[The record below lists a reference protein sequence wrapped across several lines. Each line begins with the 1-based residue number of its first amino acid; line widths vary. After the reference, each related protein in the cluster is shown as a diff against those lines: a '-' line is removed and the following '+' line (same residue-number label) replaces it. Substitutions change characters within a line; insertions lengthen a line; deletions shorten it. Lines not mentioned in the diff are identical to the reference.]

1 MARWLRGSD
10 IFCFRFALTE
20 LPNLFLAYENRRV
33 AYHVGLIYSV
43 TINLGSGVVL
53 MKRVEGLNSC
63 LKSFHQNN
71 TRFCLASHFISIS
84 THVWLSP
91 HYSNGS
97 TIRLSE
103 LVHRILRDLVET
115 SWEHQ
120 QLPQL
125 TSTTILPCNSEI
137 TNLGAITA
145 SRSGAEYPNF
155 TAHQIQVPEQ
165 GGTILL
171 FLTAPA
177 ALANSIQAHQPIPLA
192 LVPGSV
198 EWVTGQVI
206 ATSTLSWAY
215 LILLLLIYLE

>member
-1 MARWLRGSD
+1 MHIWPKTEDVSAELEYWLCLVGVALLFTDRSSPGV
-10 IFCFRFALTE
+10 IFFYNWTKWAT
-20 LPNLFLAYENRRV
+20 
-33 AYHVGLIYSV
+33 
-43 TINLGSGVVL
+43 
-53 MKRVEGLNSC
+53 
-63 LKSFHQNN
+63 
-71 TRFCLASHFISIS
+71 SIDF
-84 THVWLSP
+84 
-91 HYSNGS
+91 
-97 TIRLSE
+97 SE
-103 LVHRILRDLVET
+103 LARRILPDLVET

-177 ALANSIQAHQPIPLA
+177 ALANSIQAHRPIPLA

-206 ATSTLSWAY
+206 ATSASSWAPPG
-215 LILLLLIYLE
+215 LIQNNYRREKECARLVTHHSVTSNTSSGLSKSLFCLQCTDPFILKSLFILK